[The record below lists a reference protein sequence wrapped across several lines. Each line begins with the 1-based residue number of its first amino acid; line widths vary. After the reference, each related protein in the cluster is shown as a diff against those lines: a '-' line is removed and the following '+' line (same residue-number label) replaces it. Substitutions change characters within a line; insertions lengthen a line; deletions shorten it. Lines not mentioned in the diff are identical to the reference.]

1 MFFLA
6 GKLWLEWLT
15 SFPPRNLREW
25 EWEWEFT
32 GNGKNATMPWP
43 FKGNDH
49 RCLDDSTMTVTLV
62 DDREDRIWGPDC
74 KHMFYKENKLSY
86 FHPTMC
92 FGRNFECPGLPNSS
106 WLGLSLATVLTILF
120 CLFLICFPLFGVVS
134 RISGTYLFLGEGFS
148 IFLVC
153 FCRFGGKSML
163 STSVVNTLLLS
174 PWQCLLT
181 HGFEQMGSQARVLN
195 YCFQ

>member
-1 MFFLA
+1 
-6 GKLWLEWLT
+6 LT
-15 SFPPRNLREW
+15 PHPPQGILREW

-32 GNGKNATMPWP
+32 GNGKHTTMPWP
-43 FKGNDH
+43 FANAIPRMAKGMTIAA
-49 RCLDDSTMTVTLV
+49 SMTVRWPWRWLMTGRIESEVQIANVCFIKKTNYHISIPQCVLGEILNVLV
-62 DDREDRIWGPDC
+62 CRIAVGWA
-74 KHMFYKENKLSY
+74 SV
-86 FHPTMC
+86 
-92 FGRNFECPGLPNSS
+92 
-106 WLGLSLATVLTILF
+106 WLRFWSFFLA
-120 CLFLICFPLFGVVS
+120 CFLICFPLFGVVS